1 MKLYRTRTQAEYNWL
16 MWKLEKKGKVSFIP
30 LYDQGD
36 DIVVY
41 EHEEEDC
48 LSYSDFEYAEEEYP
62 NKPIINVSDLM
73 KTDTLEQVVAE
84 KNGVET
90 YTLTDEERQ
99 ELRAKHEYNPK
110 AQRHSEITNE
120 LKEIYQS
127 KNADYGDAFGE
138 TFQKLGIVSA
148 VTRISD
154 KTNRLMSLTQNDRQ
168 VEDETLE
175 DTLMDLANYAIMT
188 LIEMESEE

>member
-1 MKLYRTRTQAEYNWL
+1 MKLYRTRTQAEYDWL
-16 MWKLEKKGKVSFIP
+16 MWKLEKKGRVSFIP
-30 LYDQGD
+30 HHAQGC
-36 DIVVY
+36 DIVIY
-41 EHEEEDC
+41 EHEEGEP
-48 LSYSDFEYAEEEYP
+48 LTYSGLEYAEEEYP
-62 NKPIINVSDLM
+62 NKTIIEVSDLM

-110 AQRHSEITNE
+110 AQRHSEITSN